1 MLPKERVLA
10 AFEHRKTDKVPTYQA
25 GFSSQAASYILGRP
39 GYVGGGVQ
47 QWREA
52 AALWNGPDAHK
63 EYLERCK
70 RDARDL
76 TLILDLDLVRFA
88 YWHMNVKPTKKIDEY
103 TFLYGDPEKTWHVMR
118 FDPTTELY
126 QIAERSPQPER
137 TMEDLEREV
146 VASEKSLENY
156 HPTDAGYGD
165 YVEAM
170 KEFPDRAVPGSGIG
184 VNINYRESVWLE
196 AIALRPDLVRRTL
209 AAQAERGARICPVM
223 AKLGLRFIQ
232 GGGDFASNAGPF
244 YSPKAFHEL
253 TLPALKTISAACHK
267 YGLFHMF
274 ASDGNLWPVADDL
287 FGASGVDCFYEIDRR
302 AGMDLLKLRQRF
314 PHLTLLGG
322 INSFTLHR
330 GTKEEVIEET
340 RSALEI
346 AKEHGSIVVGCSNQI
361 VAGTPAENLFAMIET
376 VKKHL

>member
-25 GFSSQAASYILGRP
+25 GFSSKAASYILGRP

-76 TLILDLDLVRFA
+76 TLILNLDLVRFA
-88 YWHMNVKPTKKIDEY
+88 YWRMNVKPTKKIDEY

-118 FDPTTELY
+118 FDPVTELY
-126 QIAERSPQPER
+126 QIADRSPRKEP
-137 TMEDLEREV
+137 TMEDLEKEV
-146 VASEKSLENY
+146 EASEKSLPNY
-156 HPTDAGYGD
+156 HPTEAGYGE

-170 KEFPDRAVPGSGIG
+170 KEFPDRAVPGSGIS
-184 VNINYRESVWLE
+184 VNINYREPIWLE
-196 AIALRPDLVRRTL
+196 AIALRPDLVGRTL

-232 GGGDFASNAGPF
+232 GGGDFASNSGPF

-253 TLPALKTISAACHK
+253 TLPALKKISDACHK

-302 AGMDLLKLRQRF
+302 AGMDLRKLRQRF

-330 GTKEEVIEET
+330 GTKEDVIEET
-340 RSALEI
+340 LSALEI

-361 VAGTPAENLFAMIET
+361 VAGTPPENLWAMIET
-376 VKKHL
+376 VKKNR